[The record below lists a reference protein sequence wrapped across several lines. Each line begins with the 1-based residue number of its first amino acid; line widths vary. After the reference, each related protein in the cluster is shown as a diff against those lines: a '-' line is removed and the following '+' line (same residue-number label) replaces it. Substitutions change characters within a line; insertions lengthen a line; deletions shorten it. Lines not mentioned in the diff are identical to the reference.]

1 MVASEVR
8 SLSQRSSQAAKD
20 IEQLITESVSR
31 INTGSELVAKA
42 GETMGQVVQSVT
54 RVNDIMGEI
63 SSASEEQS
71 RGIEQIA
78 RAVGELDSTTQQNAA
93 LVSES
98 SSAAGSLE
106 EQALRLEQL
115 VATFRLE
122 SGATPVKSSTPARP
136 QPPVSTPRK
145 PAEVTSDDGWTT
157 F

>member
-1 MVASEVR
+1 M
-8 SLSQRSSQAAKD
+8 D
-20 IEQLITESVSR
+20 
-31 INTGSELVAKA
+31 
-42 GETMGQVVQSVT
+42 QVVQSVT

-78 RAVGELDSTTQQNAA
+78 RAVGELDSTTQQNAS

-106 EQALRLEQL
+106 EQARLLEEL

-122 SGATPVKSSTPARP
+122 QGGA
-136 QPPVSTPRK
+136 K
-145 PAEVTSDDGWTT
+145 PASTGNRRSSRT
-157 F
+157 